1 MNKMHTREELL
12 AKVIPLFTSYPIR
25 RAALFGSYARNEQ
38 NQDSDLD
45 ILLEFSEPIGLRYG
59 SLYLDLKEA
68 VPVSIGLLT
77 KAGLEEQSE
86 YFRESVLNDMEVFY
100 EK

>member
-1 MNKMHTREELL
+1 MHTTEDLL
-12 AKVIPLFTSYPIR
+12 EKVLPLLEKYPVR
-25 RAALFGSYARNEQ
+25 KAALFGSYARNEQ
-38 NQDSDLD
+38 SADSDLD

-68 VPVSIGLLT
+68 VPVAVGLLT
-77 KAGLEEQSE
+77 TSGLEEQPE
-86 YFRESVLNDMEVFY
+86 YFKQSVLRDMEVFY

>member
-1 MNKMHTREELL
+1 MYTTDELL
-12 AKVIPLFTSYPIR
+12 AKVLPLLAKYPVR

-38 NQDSDLD
+38 NADSDLD

-59 SLYLDLKEA
+59 SLYLDLKES
-68 VPVSIGLLT
+68 VPVAVGLLT
-77 KAGLEEQSE
+77 VAGLEEQSE
-86 YFRESVLNDMEVFY
+86 HFKESVLRDMEVFY

>member
-1 MNKMHTREELL
+1 MYTTDELLSKVLPLL
-12 AKVIPLFTSYPIR
+12 AKYPVR

-38 NQDSDLD
+38 SADSDFD
-45 ILLEFSEPIGLRYG
+45 ILLEFSEPIGLGYG

-68 VPVSIGLLT
+68 IPVTVGLLT
-77 KAGLEEQSE
+77 VSGLEEQSDH
-86 YFRESVLNDMEVFY
+86 FRESVLRDMEVFY

>member
-1 MNKMHTREELL
+1 MYSAEELVV
-12 AKVIPLFTSYPIR
+12 KIIPVFSRYPIR

-38 NQDSDLD
+38 DADSDFD

-68 VPVSIGLLT
+68 IPVSVGLMT
-77 KAGLEEQSE
+77 KVGLEEQSD
-86 YFRESVLNDMEVFY
+86 FFKESVLNDMEVIY